1 MKIEKD
7 FLSLAAEYR
16 VCSEILKRS
25 LFATITYGNKK
36 AVDIYAIGKKRRT
49 AVVEVKAA
57 NGGRFV
63 TSLYQKYAVNNDDC
77 PHFWVLCSIG
87 RTESGFE
94 EQFFIL
100 SHVEMAVEQC
110 KRNARGKVLPYAE
123 AAKLFPKGKG
133 VDNVLMK
140 DLTDYEDR
148 WEKIIE
154 FCKT

>member
-16 VCSEILKRS
+16 VCSELLKRH

-36 AVDIYAIGKKRRT
+36 AVDIYAIGKKRTT

-57 NGGRFV
+57 NSGRFV
-63 TSLYQKYAVNNDDC
+63 TSFYQKYPVKNDDC

-100 SHVEMAVEQC
+100 SHEELAKEQC
-110 KRNARGKVLPYAE
+110 KRNAKGKVLPYEE
-123 AAKLFPKGKG
+123 AARLYPKGKG

-140 DLTDYEDR
+140 DLGAYKDQ
-148 WEKIIE
+148 WEKIIRY
-154 FCKT
+154 CRT